1 MKKQLVFAASIFTGF
16 LAVADT
22 LVIEPQTLNEQIPV
36 KVTLTLDAPADSAY
50 LELKSYQRP
59 FHLNGSDRINLTP
72 SSDKK
77 TFTAE
82 FKPESF
88 YHPVYAAGKTNG
100 GGALETTPVI
110 TRGGKV
116 ERLKTTVPWK
126 QLKMLSIPMKANQ
139 VLGSTGKFGKALSF
153 DGRNAMAAVNQVP
166 FNSDRGTIEAW
177 VFLPLMQKKESAII
191 WFIQS
196 ADGSPWRFHQLTVP
210 ANSRKVHYLTY
221 NGAPGNAVSQITSKE
236 ITSEDWVHIA
246 VTYDLAAKKMELF
259 VNGESQGTAPYTIPC
274 GGRKGALNIGARI
287 HNTGNTYQFIG
298 GCQMQLDD
306 LRISDTVRP
315 KAVPEKA
322 LEKDAN
328 TLLLLGFDGADYM
341 K

>member
-1 MKKQLVFAASIFTGF
+1 MKKQLCFAASLFTGL

-22 LVIEPQTLNEQIPV
+22 LTIEPQTLAEQAPV

-50 LELKSYQRP
+50 LELKSYKRP
-59 FHLNGSDRINLTP
+59 FYLNGSDKISLTP

-100 GGALETTPVI
+100 GGALEATPVVS
-110 TRGGKV
+110 RAGKA
-116 ERLKTTVPWK
+116 ERLKTAVPWK
-126 QLKMLSIPMKANQ
+126 QLKMLNIPMKANQ
-139 VLGSTGKFGKALSF
+139 VPGGTGKFGKALSF
-153 DGRNAMAAVNQVP
+153 DGKNAMAAVNQVS
-166 FNSDRGTIEAW
+166 FSADRGTIEAW
-177 VFLPLMQKKESAII
+177 VFLPLMLKKESAII

-196 ADGSPWRFHQLTVP
+196 ADGSPWRYHQLTVP
-210 ANSRKVHYLTY
+210 ANSRKVQYLTY
-221 NGAPGNAVSQITSKE
+221 NGAPENAVSQITSGE
-236 ITSEDWVHIA
+236 ITSEDWVHVA

-259 VNGESQGTAPYTIPC
+259 VNGKSQGTAPYTIPC
-274 GGRKGALNIGARI
+274 GGRKGDLNLGARI
-287 HNTGNTYQFIG
+287 HNTGDTYQFIG
-298 GCQMQLDD
+298 GCQMLLDD

-315 KAVPEKA
+315 NTVPEKA